1 MADKTEL
8 YAVRYPDGSVSLYVD
23 EEYAIERGVD
33 PATLVCVDIPQEL
46 YISGTVQDI
55 RQYVATYLES
65 RLESQEGGS
74 A

>member
-8 YAVRYPDGSVSLYVD
+8 YALRYPDGSVTLYVD

-33 PATLVCVDIPQEL
+33 PAKLVCVDIPSEL
-46 YISGTVQDI
+46 YTNGSIQDI
-55 RQYVATYLES
+55 RQYVATYLEA
-65 RLESQEGGS
+65 RLESREAGS